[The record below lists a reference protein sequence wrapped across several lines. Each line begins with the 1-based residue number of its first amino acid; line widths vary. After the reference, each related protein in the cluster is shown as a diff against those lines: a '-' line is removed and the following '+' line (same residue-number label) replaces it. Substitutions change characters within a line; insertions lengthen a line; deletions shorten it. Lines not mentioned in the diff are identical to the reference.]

1 VKAIRIHHR
10 GGPEQFVYEDAPQPR
25 PAAGEALIRVH
36 AAGVTPTELGWSPTW
51 TTATGADRLPVI
63 PSHEVA
69 GVVAAV
75 GPEVTVIATGDP
87 VYGLTDFYRDG
98 AAAEYV
104 VAQATD
110 LAPKPRT
117 LDYVK
122 AAAVP
127 LSALTAWQ
135 SLFDH
140 AGLAA
145 GQRVLIHGAAGG
157 VGSFAVQLAR
167 WRGAHVIGTA
177 SASNTEFVGGL
188 GAHEVIDY
196 RLSRFED
203 TVHDVDVVL
212 DTIGGETQER
222 SFTVLRQGGTL
233 VSIVNPPSA
242 EQAATHHVRGLFSIV
257 EPNRDELIQI
267 AHLIDDG
274 IVRTVVSEVFPLS
287 QARAAYEQG
296 LAGHNR
302 GKVVLRVAD

>member
-1 VKAIRIHHR
+1 
-10 GGPEQFVYEDAPQPR
+10 
-25 PAAGEALIRVH
+25 
-36 AAGVTPTELGWSPTW
+36 
-51 TTATGADRLPVI
+51 VI

-75 GPEVTVIATGDP
+75 GPAVTVIATGDP

-104 VAQATD
+104 VAQATG

-135 SLFDH
+135 SLFDQ

-157 VGSFAVQLAR
+157 VGSFAVQFAR

-177 SASNTEFVGGL
+177 SARNTAFVGGL
-188 GAHEVIDY
+188 GANEVIDY

-233 VSIVNPPSA
+233 VSLVNPPSA
-242 EQAATHHVRGLFSIV
+242 EQAATHRVHGLFFVV

-267 AHLIDDG
+267 ARLIDDG
-274 IVRTVVSEVFPLS
+274 IVHTVVSEVFPLT
-287 QARAAYEQG
+287 QARAAYAQG